1 MNQNQLRE
9 YLFQKDLADQKEMDK
24 LIRDA
29 QPKKLNDDYKL
40 KLYKEPIMTR
50 DLIGPEYMAEQQL
63 LDLSIDLQLQNMVKQ
78 ANYAVDGKTPE
89 SMKSSVTEE
98 MIADYKKEVMKPV
111 EIGGLFHLYRPV
123 ELPPLVNPTP
133 TPYPGGAGGLKFHK

>member
-1 MNQNQLRE
+1 
-9 YLFQKDLADQKEMDK
+9 
-24 LIRDA
+24 
-29 QPKKLNDDYKL
+29 
-40 KLYKEPIMTR
+40 MTR

-98 MIADYKKEVMKPV
+98 MIADYKKK
-111 EIGGLFHLYRPV
+111 
-123 ELPPLVNPTP
+123 
-133 TPYPGGAGGLKFHK
+133 